1 MSWRVQWAD
10 RAQKDLARLD
20 RQTQQRI
27 VESLERF
34 ADSGQG
40 DVRPLQG
47 SKEIVYRLRVGDWR
61 VLFSREKR
69 FLLILVLRV
78 RPRGSAYQP

>member
-27 VESLERF
+27 VESLDRF
-34 ADSGQG
+34 VDSGQG

-69 FLLILVLRV
+69 LLLILVLRV
-78 RPRGSAYQP
+78 RPRGSAYQL